1 MNMKKLA
8 MVFPYAPKY
17 REAIYQLMDRE
28 LNIDWFFCGNAQRN
42 LKLFD
47 YSLLRHCDLS
57 MREERIIGPVTAYK
71 GMGKL
76 HLERYDAIIVPGAV
90 RSFPVWEII
99 MKYRSPHTKVYA
111 WTHGWYGRESRWQRI
126 LKRFF
131 FRHFDGILLYGNYA
145 RKLMIQEGFAP
156 EKLILIYNSLDYDR
170 QVSLRETLTQGNI
183 YRSHFGNDNRTLI
196 FLGRLTEEK
205 RLDMMIDAAAML
217 QRKGELY
224 NLVFV
229 GDGTERGR
237 LEALARQRGLEGRT
251 WFYGACYDERTN
263 AELLYNADLCVS
275 PGNIGLTA
283 VHTLTF
289 GCPAVTHGDFKWQA
303 PEFES
308 IIPDRTGDFFERGSV
323 GSLAGSISGWFAKH
337 KDDREAIR
345 RSCYREIEAHWNPH
359 YQMEVIRKLLQ
370 D

>member
-1 MNMKKLA
+1 

-17 REAIYQLMDRE
+17 REPIYQLMDRE
-28 LNIDWFFCGNAQRN
+28 LDVDWFFCGNAERN

-47 YSLLRHCDLS
+47 YSLLKRCDLS
-57 MREERIIGPVTAYK
+57 MREEKVIGPITEYK
-71 GMGKL
+71 GMDKL

-90 RSFPVWEII
+90 RSFPVWKIV

-111 WTHGWYGRESRWQRI
+111 WTHGWYGRENRWQKA

-131 FRHFDGILLYGNYA
+131 FHRFDGILLYGNYA
-145 RKLMIQEGFAP
+145 RELMIREGFAP
-156 EKLILIYNSLDYDR
+156 EKLILIYNSLDYDK
-170 QVSLRETLTQGNI
+170 QVSLRKSLQQGDI
-183 YRSHFGNDNRTLI
+183 YRSHFGNDYHTLI

-205 RLDMMIDAAAML
+205 RLDLLINAVAAL
-217 QRKGELY
+217 DKKGEHY
-224 NLVFV
+224 NIVLV
-229 GDGTERGR
+229 GDGQERDK
-237 LEALARQRGLEGRT
+237 LEALAKQSGLEGRT

-289 GCPAVTHGDFKWQA
+289 GCPAITHGDFKWQG
-303 PEFES
+303 PEFEA
-308 IIPDRTGDFFERGSV
+308 IIPDKTGDYFDHGNV
-323 GSLAGSISGWFAKH
+323 ASLEEHISRWFAKH
-337 KDDREAIR
+337 KEDREAIR
-345 RSCYREIEAHWNPH
+345 KNCYKEIDAHWNPH
-359 YQMEVIRKLLQ
+359 YQIEVIKKLLQ